1 MRTHAKRGFR
11 PQLEGIENRCLLSL
25 AVLEIANHSTYNITF
40 DFRWTPSSAWSTYS
54 EAPSQG
60 RIFWTGYSTSLAPQA
75 LYNPTTSAG
84 SQTTVNLVQGYNQWF
99 GTGTPPASAAKLYEF
114 QNTATGLGL
123 FYVPPTPIDAVV
135 EVRNQSSYTIT
146 FDFRWTPSSA
156 WTTYTEG
163 PGQGEIFSTGY
174 SPSLAPQAL
183 FNPTTSAGSETTV
196 NLVQGYNQ
204 WFGTG
209 TPPASAAKLYEFQN
223 TATGLGLF
231 YVSPTPSPN
240 PNPGPNWSG
249 YVAAT
254 NLTYQQANS
263 VTAVS
268 GSWVVPMVTGPS
280 SGTTAS
286 CVWVGIDGD
295 GIDGNSNVE
304 QVGTAENVVNGR
316 PEYFAWWEMYSIRG
330 QPQQT
335 ITGLTVTPGDSIT
348 ASVQYITSGTYAGQF
363 YLSIVDNSRNE
374 YFSTYETSSQ
384 TQTSLA
390 QRSCAEWIVE
400 ATTVGGSI
408 ATLPNFGSVTFTNAT
423 AVING
428 VTGPINAASWQSQA
442 LNIGSN
448 GVTYDRTSVLTNSGT
463 SFVVTYNSSAGAA
476 VRAGTSAAVGAE
488 SGVAVGTTPR
498 SSKTI
503 TGPVVRGSAWTGAS
517 VVSGFRTPI
526 RQPKRPTQ
534 GFSIDPLWN

>member
-1 MRTHAKRGFR
+1 MVRDRHAACVSRQTVRVPEYRDRARTLLRLSDAKPE
-11 PQLEGIENRCLLSL
+11 PQSR
-25 AVLEIANHSTYNITF
+25 
-40 DFRWTPSSAWSTYS
+40 
-54 EAPSQG
+54 
-60 RIFWTGYSTSLAPQA
+60 
-75 LYNPTTSAG
+75 
-84 SQTTVNLVQGYNQWF
+84 
-99 GTGTPPASAAKLYEF
+99 
-114 QNTATGLGL
+114 
-123 FYVPPTPIDAVV
+123 
-135 EVRNQSSYTIT
+135 
-146 FDFRWTPSSA
+146 
-156 WTTYTEG
+156 
-163 PGQGEIFSTGY
+163 
-174 SPSLAPQAL
+174 
-183 FNPTTSAGSETTV
+183 
-196 NLVQGYNQ
+196 
-204 WFGTG
+204 
-209 TPPASAAKLYEFQN
+209 
-223 TATGLGLF
+223 
-231 YVSPTPSPN
+231 
-240 PNPGPNWSG
+240 PNWSG

-384 TQTSLA
+384 TQSSLA

-442 LNIGSN
+442 MNIGSN

-476 VRAGTSAAVGAE
+476 VRAGTA
-488 SGVAVGTTPR
+488 PR
-498 SSKTI
+498 SVPNPASPLEQPLGRVRQSPVPSFADLH
-503 TGPVVRGSAWTGAS
+503 GPEPQSFRAS
-517 VVSGFRTPI
+517 VRRSVSPSVLRKGSRSTRSGIEKFQEVSQQKRHRVPGEHTI
-526 RQPKRPTQ
+526 RDGHLRSPPLTRRCRGGLSNSWFAGSPT
-534 GFSIDPLWN
+534 GGKKATH